1 MGRRGSASRQRMPAR
16 AFVSYDARIVFAVD
30 LDAERVAGAE
40 LHSDLGEHPDIAL
53 NVFSLRSD
61 ARARLEALALEV
73 IARDPGPPLLRW
85 CIYDKS
91 RAAQ

>member
-1 MGRRGSASRQRMPAR
+1 MSGTGGASRHDVPAR

-30 LDAERVAGAE
+30 LEAERIAGAE
-40 LHSDLGEHPDIAL
+40 LYTDLGEHRDIAL

-61 ARARLEALALEV
+61 VRARLEALALEV
-73 IARDPGPPLLRW
+73 LARDPSPPLLRW
-85 CIYDKS
+85 SIYDRS